1 MHVVHMC
8 CILSLSN
15 LKLFFYGPAERL
27 AVGRAGVDAVTAVGA
42 VLPFRAAL
50 AARVKIERASLLA
63 GGLALAGTLF

>member
-1 MHVVHMC
+1 MC
-8 CILSLSN
+8 SILLLPN
-15 LKLFFYGPAERL
+15 LKLFFCGPAERL